1 MSSEALGKLR
11 AVNVPDISE
20 SDFSRLYKG
29 KLANIIDLVAQSVV
43 GRREAN
49 IARATIQRLVVSVQF
64 AMTRLS
70 EHSVSEIGIFPIAPN
85 VLLTLFRT
93 PCTIVPS
100 EPNHG

>member
-11 AVNVPDISE
+11 AVNAPDISE
-20 SDFSRLYKG
+20 SDFLRLYKG
-29 KLANIIDLVAQSVV
+29 KLADIIDVVAQSVV

-49 IARATIQRLVVSVQF
+49 IARATIQRLVVSVRF
-64 AMTRLS
+64 AMSISS
-70 EHSVSEIGIFPIAPN
+70 EHSVLEIGIFPIAPN

-93 PCTIVPS
+93 PCTIVTS